1 PECRHAGRGGAS
13 RIGNRR
19 NKCTTC
25 NNFAQNVMRM
35 TRKRLLEAYAEEYQQ
50 IRWKVELDLYPQVIE
65 DYVAERP
72 WLADEQTETAP
83 CPICSS
89 HTCRAWTAAWSF
101 GTACALSSRIC
112 TCREVST

>member
-1 PECRHAGRGGAS
+1 
-13 RIGNRR
+13 
-19 NKCTTC
+19 
-25 NNFAQNVMRM
+25 MRM

-83 CPICSS
+83 
-89 HTCRAWTAAWSF
+89 
-101 GTACALSSRIC
+101 
-112 TCREVST
+112 